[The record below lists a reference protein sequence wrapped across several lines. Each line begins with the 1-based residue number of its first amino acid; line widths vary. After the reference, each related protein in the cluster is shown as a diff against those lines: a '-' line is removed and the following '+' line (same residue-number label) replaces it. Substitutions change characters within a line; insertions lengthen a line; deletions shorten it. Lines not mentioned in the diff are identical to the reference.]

1 MAEIIPFTASAPGAT
16 ADEWAHFDVLLGLTA
31 DLLPVVSNINARVA
45 PNSSM
50 KDIGKTPSRYNGDRQ
65 VVGIANWTQ
74 LQSTPE
80 QIARWAKDRDLG
92 ICLQTR
98 RVRALDVDVPD
109 ADQSNAIAA
118 FIARHVQL
126 PRRQRGNSAKF
137 LLAFELPGDFT
148 KRRVKTAHG
157 MVEFL
162 AQGQQFIAVGT
173 HPSGTRYEWDGGLPD
188 EFPTLTAA
196 QFESLWSALVAE
208 FGVEDAVTSGASVK
222 ARKLADVVTNDPVAK
237 HLLDGGWVKRAE
249 RDGRLHITCPFEA
262 EHTSESSES
271 ATTYFPAHT
280 GGYANGHF
288 ECLHAHCSH
297 RTDDDFKEGVSY
309 VDETLLS
316 EFEAI
321 ATAASD
327 SDTRNTAVAG
337 SGSEDDRRG
346 VEHADSEYAP
356 IRDEPPGISGDRS
369 PIKPQRFP
377 VLAAHDF
384 ASRPAPEWIVKGVLP
399 RAELAVVF
407 GESGSGKSFW
417 ILDLA
422 AAVALGEYEWR
433 DCKVKGP
440 ASVVYIAAEGAGG
453 FRNRLAAC
461 AKARG
466 IELAHLPIKVIADAP
481 NLMEKADAIDI
492 SKSIVAAGG
501 ADIVIV
507 DTFAQTMPG
516 ANENS
521 GEDMGRALA
530 HCKGIHRATKAL
542 VVLIHHSGK
551 DSSKGARGWSGLR
564 AAADVEIEIVRE
576 GDTRCAIVT
585 KLKDGE
591 DGKEYGFALDVVD
604 IGSDA
609 DGDPIKSCVVGQ
621 KVNGRPQREKKAR
634 KEDGPTDGDV
644 LGALTDLIG
653 LDTDCGHG
661 EAVEAAEGLGL
672 SRNAAMQ
679 AVQRLVD
686 AGQLVLANRRVRV
699 K

>member
-1 MAEIIPFTASAPGAT
+1 MAEIIPFNPTGPGAT

-31 DLLPVVSNINARVA
+31 DLLPVVSNANARVA
-45 PNSSM
+45 PNSTM

-92 ICLQTR
+92 VCVQTR

-109 ADQSNAIAA
+109 ADQAAAIAA
-118 FIARHVQL
+118 FIARHCHL

-162 AQGQQFIAVGT
+162 ATGQQFIALGT
-173 HPSGTRYEWDGGLPD
+173 HPSGARYEWAGGLPD
-188 EFPTLTAA
+188 EFPTLTAE
-196 QFESLWSALVAE
+196 QFETLWAALVAE

-237 HLLDGGWVKRAE
+237 HLLDAGWVKRAE

-288 ECLHAHCSH
+288 ECLHAHCQH
-297 RTDDDFKEGVSY
+297 RSDDQFKEGVSY
-309 VDETLLS
+309 VDENLLS
-316 EFEAI
+316 EFERI
-321 ATAASD
+321 ASGDAGREASA
-327 SDTRNTAVAG
+327 SAVAG
-337 SGSEDDRRG
+337 QPDGEDGPQDQ
-346 VEHADSEYAP
+346 DDAP
-356 IRDEPPGISGDRS
+356 QPISDGDRN
-369 PIKPQRFP
+369 PIKPTRFTVHP
-377 VLAAHDF
+377 AHEF
-384 ASRPAPEWIVKGVLP
+384 ANRPAPEWIVKGVLP

-422 AAVALGEYEWR
+422 AAVARGTPWR
-433 DCKVKGP
+433 DLPVKRGR
-440 ASVVYIAAEGAGG
+440 VVYVAAEGAGG
-453 FRNRLAAC
+453 FRNRL
-461 AKARG
+461 KAYG
-466 IELAHLPIKVIADAP
+466 QHNDVGLADLPIGVIADAP

-492 SKSIVAAGG
+492 SKAIVASGG
-501 ADIVIV
+501 ADLVII
-507 DTFAQTMPG
+507 DTLAQSVPG

-521 GEDMGRALA
+521 GEDMGKALA

-551 DSSKGARGWSGLR
+551 DSSRGARGWSGLR
-564 AAADVEIEIVRE
+564 AAADVEIEILRA
-576 GDTRCAIVT
+576 DDNRSATVT
-585 KLKDGE
+585 KLKDGQ
-591 DGKEYGFALDVVD
+591 DGAEFGFKLDVDVVIGKDSDGED
-604 IGSDA
+604 IT
-609 DGDPIKSCVVGQ
+609 SCVVRHNVATG
-621 KVNGRPQREKKAR
+621 VGKKKR
-634 KEDGPTDGDV
+634 KLNENQ
-644 LGALTDLIG
+644 
-653 LDTDCGHG
+653 
-661 EAVEAAEGLGL
+661 EAV
-672 SRNAAMQ
+672 MQ
-679 AVQRLVD
+679 AFDDLEGVSDEVQFPRSDVAKQAAKYITTGD
-686 AGQLVLANRRVRV
+686 EASREDRAQRSIKQLAKRGEVLELADDRVARANG
-699 K
+699 